1 MARKPTATPTT
12 EANPLQKE
20 ANQRADNAR
29 RNKTVWDA
37 EFRECYFLAAPHRQ
51 REMLSTTSLPSQ
63 PRQDAAELQTSLT
76 FILVDDFATEIINTY
91 MPEAQNWCE
100 RGPGMFVPKAAYDKI
115 AEDVRNQDS
124 QIFEAI
130 KASNLYS
137 ELPKSFKPDLAMGT
151 VGLWLHR
158 RRPSLPI
165 EVLAVPI
172 HEMELSLG
180 PDGRIDD
187 RFVVRHTRN
196 CYVRALLPKD
206 VVLDEATARRIDSK
220 PTEKTQIRWGFWR
233 VWDRDDDEVWQHV
246 ILVKDKMVHDEQM
259 VGEGCCPFIVGRFNP
274 TADWV
279 WGIGPLIQHLPDL
292 RQVDE
297 LQGAK
302 IDALDLSLRPPI
314 TYPNDSFANVENGLE
329 PGMAYPIMP
338 GSENA
343 VKPIYQT
350 PPPDVAN
357 YATQEMEHQ
366 LRKGFYV
373 DYPEQTGDTPPT
385 LGQWLDEMA
394 RAQRRIGTPG
404 LPFWREVCMPIFLR
418 FKYLLE
424 KAGAIEPIKVDGKS
438 VSLRP
443 YNPAQRAAEQQEIAT
458 ATQFAQIMSQMFPE
472 EWKMTVDGRQTM
484 VAFMAK
490 MRVSGLIKV
499 RDEQQV
505 NAFVKQ
511 MAPLLAGGAAPGA
524 TPPQGAGAPGP
535 AGP

>member
-1 MARKPTATPTT
+1 MARKPATTT
-12 EANPLQKE
+12 PEDPLQKE
-20 ANQRADNAR
+20 ANDRVEHAKT
-29 RNKTVWDA
+29 NKAAWAQD
-37 EFRECYFLAAPHRQ
+37 FMECYFLAAPHRQ
-51 REMLSTTSLPSQ
+51 RQMMSSTAMQSE
-63 PRQDAAELQTSLT
+63 RRRDAAELQTSLT
-76 FILVDDFATEIINTY
+76 FILVDDFATEILNTY

-115 AEDVRNQDS
+115 AQDVRDQDS

-180 PDGRIDD
+180 PDGKIDD

-206 VVLDEATARRIDSK
+206 AVLDADTAKQIADNPASR
-220 PTEKTQIRWGFWR
+220 TEIRWGFWR
-233 VWDRDDDEVWQHV
+233 LWDRDDDEVWQHV
-246 ILVKDKMVHDEQM
+246 ILIKNNRVYDEQL
-259 VGEGCCPFIVGRFNP
+259 VGEGSCPLVVGRFNP

-279 WGIGPLIQHLPDL
+279 WGIGPLMQHLPDL

-314 TYPNDSFANVENGLE
+314 TYPNDSFANVEDGLE

-343 VKPIYQT
+343 VKKIYEP

-424 KAGAIEPIKVDGKS
+424 KAGAIQPIKVDGKS

-472 EWKMTVDGRQTM
+472 EWKMVVDGRETM
-484 VAFMAK
+484 AAFMMK

-499 RDEQQV
+499 RDKNQV
-505 NAFVKQ
+505 DAFVKQ
-511 MAPLLAGGAAPGA
+511 LAPLLAGGTAPGA
-524 TPPQGAGAPGP
+524 TPPPAAGAPGP
-535 AGP
+535 APA